1 MDWMELLY
9 KVFELCVIPL
19 LGVVS
24 VYLVQLIKAK
34 SAEFTA
40 KSDNELLDK
49 YITMAANTISDC
61 VMATNQTYVESLKA
75 QGQFDSEAQKRAFQI
90 TYESVIKILSDD
102 AKDYLTGAYG
112 DLSAFLTT
120 KIEAEVKLNK

>member
-1 MDWMELLY
+1 MELLY

-40 KSDNELLDK
+40 KSDNELLNK
-49 YITMAANTISDC
+49 YITMATNTISDC

-90 TYESVIKILSDD
+90 TYESVIKILSND

-120 KIEAEVKLNK
+120 KIEAEVNLNK

>member
-40 KSDNELLDK
+40 KSDNELLNK
-49 YITMAANTISDC
+49 YITMATNTISDC

-90 TYESVIKILSDD
+90 TYESVIKILSND